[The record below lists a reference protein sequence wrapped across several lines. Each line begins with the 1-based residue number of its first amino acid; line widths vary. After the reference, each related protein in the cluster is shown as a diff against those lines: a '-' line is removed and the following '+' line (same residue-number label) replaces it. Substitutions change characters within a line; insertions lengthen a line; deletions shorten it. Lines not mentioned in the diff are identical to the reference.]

1 MHELCRFLRSKRA
14 GIVCPSEKDLFE
26 AFRLTPFEKVKVVI
40 LGQDPYPNRRQAMG
54 LAFSI
59 PPALRPHPLSL
70 RNIYHELQT
79 DLDIAPA
86 RRGDLTRWAEAE
98 GVLLLNCTLTV
109 RAGKAKS
116 HRGKGWTRLTN
127 EAIKLLNERREPV
140 VFLLWGAEA
149 KKKARLVK
157 ASRHKILCADHPAAP
172 GGDFF
177 GRSHF
182 SKTNAFLKKNRLGE
196 IDWRVIS
203 YLHHERH
210 VPATRLKSSQ
220 RARRDETCS
229 APDPRPCA
237 SRKEPTVSRISSG
250 GRAASCAFVR
260 CATMSTLGI
269 LPRRKP
275 QLLLKEWRRPRRR
288 S

>member
-1 MHELCRFLRSKRA
+1 MELEREDRGELVDLAGLWLDLRAGGSDSRTPCPLDGSETPEKRKQSRKAIRSVASVPCSSLRAAFPTDSWPGLEGEFSMPYMHALCRFLRSKRA

-59 PPALRPHPLSL
+59 PPGLRPHPLSL

-79 DLDIAPA
+79 DLDIEPA
-86 RRGDLTRWAEAE
+86 RSGDLTRWAEE
-98 GVLLLNCTLTV
+98 ESVLLLNCTLTV

-116 HRGKGWTRLTN
+116 HRGEGWMSFTN
-127 EAIKLLNERREPV
+127 EAIRLLNERRQPV
-140 VFLLWGAEA
+140 VFLLWGEEA
-149 KKKARLVK
+149 KKKARLVM

-182 SKTNAFLKKNRLGE
+182 SKTNAFLKKKRLGE
-196 IDWRVIS
+196 IDWRV
-203 YLHHERH
+203 
-210 VPATRLKSSQ
+210 
-220 RARRDETCS
+220 
-229 APDPRPCA
+229 
-237 SRKEPTVSRISSG
+237 
-250 GRAASCAFVR
+250 
-260 CATMSTLGI
+260 
-269 LPRRKP
+269 
-275 QLLLKEWRRPRRR
+275 
-288 S
+288 